1 MSPSVTPT
9 FVTTLD
15 YCDDPRWV
23 ASSRLLTELP
33 TKHTA
38 IEEFRQL
45 LRVLWGVRREPLVH
59 LCSSTG
65 RYQPDLLAAVV
76 LGLLR
81 PLARDRAVVISGC
94 MWQPDSGLRGRIQR
108 LLVRLADRAVVRY
121 AVQSTEEITVF
132 PQTWGVSADKVR
144 FTPLYATLTAAEL
157 AAPKPPV
164 GDHVFAGGNSHRD
177 YDALLQAAELL
188 PEREFVIAT
197 NLLEDRELPPNVTA
211 AAVPHSEFVRLMQSA
226 RVVVV
231 PMVSGLR
238 RSTGQQTYLNA
249 MVLGKP
255 TVVTDTLGVRDH
267 VRDGETGLVVSGT
280 AQSYA
285 SAISWAFDPENAAAL
300 RAMSA
305 MAAADVS
312 GRLSFAH
319 HVEALLTV
327 INDAAVNRECGASMS
342 QRPCPRT
349 LYSKG
354 ESP

>member
-1 MSPSVTPT
+1 MTPT

-23 ASSRLLTELP
+23 ASSRLLAELP

-38 IEEFRQL
+38 MDELRQL
-45 LRVLWGVRREPLVH
+45 LRVLWGVRRESLVH

-76 LGLLR
+76 LGFLR

-108 LLVRLADRAVVRY
+108 LLVRVADRAVVRY
-121 AVQSTEEITVF
+121 AVQSTEEIAVF

-157 AAPKPPV
+157 AAPAPPV

-177 YDALLQAAELL
+177 YAALLQVAELL

-197 NLLEDRELPPNVTA
+197 NLLEGRELPPNVTA
-211 AAVPHSEFVRLMQSA
+211 AAVPHHEFVRLMRSA

-231 PMVSGLR
+231 PIVSGLS

-249 MVLGKP
+249 MLLGKP
-255 TVVTDTLGVRDH
+255 TVVTDTMGVRDH

-280 AQSYA
+280 AQGYA
-285 SAISWAFDPENAAAL
+285 TAISWAFDPENAAAL
-300 RAMSA
+300 TTMSA
-305 MAAADVS
+305 MAVADVNA
-312 GRLSFAH
+312 RLSFPH
-319 HVEALLTV
+319 HVEALLAV
-327 INDAAVNRECGASMS
+327 INDAAANRE
-342 QRPCPRT
+342 
-349 LYSKG
+349 
-354 ESP
+354 